1 LASIV
6 TSSDATFD
14 EDDIERLS
22 FEQTTKYFAQVV
34 HRYDMNLCL
43 RGDMEIEYSATQLR
57 TLVES
62 VDNNFDPPLLVREI
76 QRKLDEVIEQ
86 HHRELAAQTKK
97 KRSPKKSLTY
107 KI

>member
-1 LASIV
+1 
-6 TSSDATFD
+6 
-14 EDDIERLS
+14 
-22 FEQTTKYFAQVV
+22 
-34 HRYDMNLCL
+34 
-43 RGDMEIEYSATQLR
+43 METEYSATQLR

-76 QRKLDEVIEQ
+76 QRKLDEIIEQ

-97 KRSPKKSLTY
+97 KRSPRKSLTY